1 MKKIFSIVSIAV
13 AAMAM
18 TSCSDFLDKEI
29 QGYATDE
36 NYYNTRHKMQTA
48 LTATYDIL
56 QSDAY
61 WDQEWRFG
69 EGMGDNVRNTDE
81 GLSSQMGQLVLF
93 RFTTS
98 NTWILQRWDVNYKG
112 IHRANQVIANIDK
125 VKLSTTDY
133 ASYKTIRYMLAEA
146 KFLRAFFYFNLVKSF
161 GGVPIRP
168 EVETVEGLVV
178 PRSTREECYAYIEK
192 DLREAAMIL
201 PAGYVNTGD
210 QGKITKG
217 ACVALLMKVLMYQAT
232 PGVPSEKWEELK
244 RIGDYM
250 VGGMAM
256 TNAEILNWDGT
267 EEWEALRERLFFKPK
282 AIMTEEDPYEDP
294 STILDPL
301 SDVYSLE
308 YKDIYGAPLNNGSKW
323 SYVYQWY
330 KDGEFS
336 KGSVWEVVFKESAD
350 GTGGDTNE
358 GSGILFFNRDNLKM
372 YGTSAIISDIFGNDV
387 RKSYTIHHQENTPD
401 GESWQ
406 SYEGWYV
413 SLKWYTPKKDKPL
426 YGGDDGRNARMIRW
440 ADVKLMYA
448 EALNECGER
457 EAALKHLNDCKAQV
471 NTINNST
478 SLYIAGGYGFIRDQI
493 YDERRMEFAFE
504 FDRYFDLIR
513 QGRAAKVMHE
523 YGNTIGQ
530 ANRRGAYFTV
540 GKHELLPIP
549 QTEVDVS
556 NGVVEQNPGY

>member
-1 MKKIFSIVSIAV
+1 MTLIAV

-36 NYYNTRHKMQTA
+36 NYYNTKHKMQTA

-69 EGMGDNVRNTDE
+69 EGMGDNIRNVDE
-81 GLSSQMGQLVLF
+81 GLASQMGQLVLF

-98 NTWILQRWDVNYKG
+98 NTWILQRWNVNYKG

-125 VKLSTTDY
+125 VELSTNDY
-133 ASYKTIRYMLAEA
+133 ANYRDIRYMLAEA

-168 EVETVEGLVV
+168 EVETVDNLVI

-192 DLREAAMIL
+192 DLREAAMML
-201 PAGYVNTGD
+201 PVNYTD
-210 QGKITKG
+210 KTSVGKITKG

-232 PGVPSEKWEELK
+232 PGVPSAKWEEMK

-250 VGGMAM
+250 VGGKAI
-256 TNAEILNWDGT
+256 TNAEFLNWDGT
-267 EEWEALRERLFFKPK
+267 EEWEALRKRLWYKPLEV
-282 AIMTEEDPYEDP
+282 MTEDDPYEN
-294 STILDPL
+294 STDIMDAL
-301 SDVYSLE
+301 SGVYSLE
-308 YKDIYGAPLNNGSKW
+308 YKDYYGAPLDGGSKW
-323 SYVYQWY
+323 SYVFQWY
-330 KDGEFS
+330 KDGEFC
-336 KGSVWEVVFKESAD
+336 KGSVFEVVFKESAD

-358 GSGILFFNRDNLKM
+358 GAGILFFNRDNLKM
-372 YGTSAIISDIFGNDV
+372 YCTSAILTDIFGTDV
-387 RKSYTIHHQENTPD
+387 RKDYNLNHQNYTFD
-401 GESWQ
+401 GVSWQ
-406 SYEGWYV
+406 SYEGWFAT
-413 SLKWYTPKKDKPL
+413 LKWYTPKTDTPL
-426 YGGDDGRNARMIRW
+426 YAGDDGRNFRIIRY

-457 EAALKHLNDCKAQV
+457 EEALKQLNDCKAQV
-471 NTINNST
+471 NSIDNKTA
-478 SLYIAGGYGFIRDQI
+478 LYIAGGYGFIRDQI
-493 YDERRMEFAFE
+493 YKERRMEFAFE

-513 QGRAAKVMHE
+513 QGRAAEVMHN

-549 QTEVDVS
+549 QTEIDVS